1 MGYWIVLG
9 LIAVALAAVLV
20 TVLGVPELA
29 NRQDENV
36 WVVLAASD
44 GTGQGLDDPESAAW
58 PTLLAESLPSEAPR
72 VVNLS
77 IGGLTLDRALTET
90 LPEAVALRPRR
101 AAIWLVVNDF
111 GYGRPLDAY
120 VADLDSALAALN
132 QAGTR
137 VVIGNLPD
145 LSTLPFLAEAS
156 GDAAGLR
163 AECARWNAAIAEVAG
178 RHGATVVDFFAEP
191 IAPETIGE
199 DGFHPSD
206 EGQRRLAERFREALV
221 SL

>member
-1 MGYWIVLG
+1 MGYWVALG
-9 LIAVALAAVLV
+9 LIAVAVAAVLV
-20 TVLGVPELA
+20 AVLGDSEEQS
-29 NRQDENV
+29 RRGDDV

-44 GTGQGLDDPESAAW
+44 GTGHGLDAPEAMAW
-58 PTLLAESLPSEAPR
+58 PALLARSMPPGAAR

-90 LPEAVALRPRR
+90 VPEAVALRPRR
-101 AAIWLVVNDF
+101 AAVAEVVDHEPD
-111 GYGRPLDAY
+111 GHPLDAY
-120 VADLDSALAALN
+120 IADLDAALAALAATGA
-132 QAGTR
+132 Q

-156 GDAAGLR
+156 GDAAGLY

-191 IAPETIGE
+191 IAPEAIGE

-206 EGQRRLAERFREALV
+206 EGQRRLADRFRAALG
-221 SL
+221 SI